1 MDQTVLII
9 GGYIEN
15 TTWASQGFVWF
26 IVTLSMER
34 NLKDVWLD
42 WNRSTYFFFEEAP
55 IRS

>member
-34 NLKDVWLD
+34 ERNLKDVG
-42 WNRSTYFFFEEAP
+42 
-55 IRS
+55 